1 MQERFGRD
9 LFAQALYNVL
19 TGVIMKEQDA
29 QLLLSVAVLKYVM
42 IDKLLSYHS
51 VRGAAAC

>member
-1 MQERFGRD
+1 MQERFGRC
-9 LFAQALYNVL
+9 LFAQALYDVL